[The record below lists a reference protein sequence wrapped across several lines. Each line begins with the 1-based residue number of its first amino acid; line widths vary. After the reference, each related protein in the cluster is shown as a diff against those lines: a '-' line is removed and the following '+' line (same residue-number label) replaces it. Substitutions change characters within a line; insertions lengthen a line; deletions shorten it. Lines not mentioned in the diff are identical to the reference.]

1 MVIFIVNF
9 NLLKILHKA
18 AFKVV
23 SQTQTN
29 DDDDEKNEET
39 NEEDKTPPAV
49 PPVSVSSSNL
59 KDFVGHSPFISDRLY
74 ETTPLGVVMGL
85 AWTSM
90 SGTTLYVETGVAE
103 GRGLSK
109 EGKGEKL

>member
-9 NLLKILHKA
+9 NLPQILRKA

-39 NEEDKTPPAV
+39 NEEDKPPPPPAV
-49 PPVSVSSSNL
+49 SPVSVSSSNL
-59 KDFVGHSPFISDRLY
+59 KDFVGHPPFISDRLY
-74 ETTPLGVVMGL
+74 KTTPPGVVWVWL
-85 AWTSM
+85 
-90 SGTTLYVETGVAE
+90 
-103 GRGLSK
+103 GRQ
-109 EGKGEKL
+109 